1 MAHYDSALPI
11 TKRPRWVLPQ
21 IARLERG
28 LRTGILLLLLSLFL
42 SLREVLSF
50 SVHAPIGSRVRPPR
64 PRYEQSAS
72 NGTWNVKSWFSD
84 EGRWKGA
91 VLPRSSTIGSRG
103 GVYCNGEIINA
114 YKFFSKLRRLKRKKK
129 KCLKYPEIGKGFRK
143 GRGERG
149 KRKKKKKNPRN
160 LERYRDE
167 GNFHNEGSKVYQF
180 PQRQRG
186 PSPIEISLGDNKWA
200 ESYNEGTTSSTRPLV
215 RWDNADSLNI

>member
-28 LRTGILLLLLSLFL
+28 LRTGILLLLSLFL
-42 SLREVLSF
+42 SLREVLSPF
-50 SVHAPIGSRVRPPR
+50 RYTHRSAHVCVHRDRDTNNQPLMER
-64 PRYEQSAS
+64 
-72 NGTWNVKSWFSD
+72 GTWNRGSARRND
-84 EGRWKGA
+84 EERWKGA

-143 GRGERG
+143 GRRERG
-149 KRKKKKKNPRN
+149 KRKKKKK
-160 LERYRDE
+160 
-167 GNFHNEGSKVYQF
+167 K
-180 PQRQRG
+180 
-186 PSPIEISLGDNKWA
+186 SPKSRTLSGRRELS
-200 ESYNEGTTSSTRPLV
+200 
-215 RWDNADSLNI
+215 

>member
-1 MAHYDSALPI
+1 MSAPSDSETRERPSNRDPPPPPLPV
-11 TKRPRWVLPQ
+11 PV
-21 IARLERG
+21 
-28 LRTGILLLLLSLFL
+28 
-42 SLREVLSF
+42 LREVLSF

-91 VLPRSSTIGSRG
+91 VLPRRSTIGSRG

-143 GRGERG
+143 GRRERG
-149 KRKKKKKNPRN
+149 KRKKKKK
-160 LERYRDE
+160 
-167 GNFHNEGSKVYQF
+167 K
-180 PQRQRG
+180 
-186 PSPIEISLGDNKWA
+186 SPKSRTLSGRRELS
-200 ESYNEGTTSSTRPLV
+200 
-215 RWDNADSLNI
+215 